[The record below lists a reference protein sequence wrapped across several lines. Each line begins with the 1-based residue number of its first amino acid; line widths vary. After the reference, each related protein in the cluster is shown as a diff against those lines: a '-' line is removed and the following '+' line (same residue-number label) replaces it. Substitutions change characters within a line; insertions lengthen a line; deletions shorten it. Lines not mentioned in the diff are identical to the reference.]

1 MATSYLGVT
10 EGSRPWFTG
19 LVIVIAVL
27 AVPRTIRRKLWVP
40 EGHSAGPDPWSG
52 EMLTGAATR

>member
-1 MATSYLGVT
+1 
-10 EGSRPWFTG
+10 

-27 AVPRTIRRKLWVP
+27 AVPRIVRRKLWVP
-40 EGHSAGPDPWSG
+40 EGHFAGPDPWPG

>member
-1 MATSYLGVT
+1 
-10 EGSRPWFTG
+10 

-27 AVPRTIRRKLWVP
+27 AVPRIIRRKLRVP
-40 EGHSAGPDPWSG
+40 EGHFAGPDPWPG